1 MQLLKKLDAVVK
13 NTELEIV
20 KGAKRKR
27 AQNFKH
33 FIEQILIHYK
43 FLIVKSEIMKKN
55 IFSLALALV
64 FGATINASTPID
76 GEKKTVNTETSKV
89 TWKAYKVT
97 GSHTGTVQLNSGS
110 LEFAEGKLTGG
121 EFEVNMTTLISTDLE
136 GEYKGKLEGHLKSDD
151 FFGVAT
157 HPTSTLVFTKVTP
170 SGKNSYEVT
179 GDLTIKGIT
188 KPVTF
193 DVSIYGSK
201 ATATL
206 KVDRALYNVKY
217 GSGSFFEN
225 LGDKTIYDEFDLV
238 VDLEF

>member
-1 MQLLKKLDAVVK
+1 
-13 NTELEIV
+13 
-20 KGAKRKR
+20 
-27 AQNFKH
+27 
-33 FIEQILIHYK
+33 
-43 FLIVKSEIMKKN
+43 MKKGV
-55 IFSLALALV
+55 FSLALALV
-64 FGATINASTPID
+64 FGVVTATEPVAE
-76 GEKKTVNTETSKV
+76 EKKEVKTETSKV

-97 GSHTGTVQLNSGS
+97 GSHTGSVNLKSGA
-110 LEFAEGKLTGG
+110 LMFDGDKLTGG
-121 EFEVNMTTLISTDLE
+121 EFVVDMPTLVSTDLE
-136 GEYKGKLEGHLKSDD
+136 GESKGKLEGHLKSDD
-151 FFGVAT
+151 FFGVDS
-157 HPTSTLVFTKVTP
+157 HGTSKLVFTNVSP

-206 KVDRALYNVKY
+206 KVDRTNYDVKY

>member
-1 MQLLKKLDAVVK
+1 
-13 NTELEIV
+13 
-20 KGAKRKR
+20 
-27 AQNFKH
+27 
-33 FIEQILIHYK
+33 
-43 FLIVKSEIMKKN
+43 MKKN
-55 IFSLALALV
+55 ALILALAIV
-64 FGATINASTPID
+64 FGATASAADPIE
-76 GEKKTVNTETSKV
+76 GEKKEVKTEESKV

-97 GSHTGTVQLNSGS
+97 GSHTGTVDLKSGS
-110 LEFAEGKLTGG
+110 LLFEDNKLTGG
-121 EFEVNMTTLISTDLE
+121 EFEVDMTSLVSTDLE
-136 GEYKGKLEGHLKSDD
+136 GTDSKPKLEGHLKSDD
-151 FFGVAT
+151 FFGVEK
-157 HPTSTLVFTKVTP
+157 HPTSTLVFTEVKS

-206 KVDRALYNVKY
+206 KVDRAEYDVRY
-217 GSGSFFEN
+217 GSGSFFDN